1 MTGLARVMMG
11 LMDMVECAVRQAKSD
26 RLIEE
31 KSFALKHK
39 HQNNGLNSELQLSR
53 RLTADHGRY

>member
-1 MTGLARVMMG
+1 MMG